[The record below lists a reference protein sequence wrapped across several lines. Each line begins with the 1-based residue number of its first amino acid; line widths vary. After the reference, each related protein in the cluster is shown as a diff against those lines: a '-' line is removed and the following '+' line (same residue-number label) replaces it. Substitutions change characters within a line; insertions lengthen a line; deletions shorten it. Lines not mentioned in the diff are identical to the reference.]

1 MESCLHYGHEKVHVF
16 LHPLHRQQLQMQT
29 PFFFFSPLFLSK
41 LQLPGQSQ
49 PPALFPTSMEGCDF
63 PSPPGLQALHAGL
76 QPVHV
81 PASSQNHTPKAVI
94 CVQQCFLFPRVAL
107 NYGTAFPQEVTQ
119 GNQFTCS
126 ACGWG
131 ILSLEHA
138 TTIHF
143 SDPLTSS
150 STHPHREAFIRSEEH
165 KKGLFFFNPSK

>member
-1 MESCLHYGHEKVHVF
+1 MAMKRHISPSPSQTAAANANT
-16 LHPLHRQQLQMQT
+16 PLY
-29 PFFFFSPLFLSK
+29 FFPLFLCK

-49 PPALFPTSMEGCDF
+49 PPALFPTCVEGCDF

-107 NYGTAFPQEVTQ
+107 NYGTFPQEVIQ
-119 GNQFTCS
+119 RNQFTCS

-131 ILSLEHA
+131 ILSWEHA

-143 SDPLTSS
+143 SDPLMSF
-150 STHPHREAFIRSEEH
+150 STHPHTEKH
-165 KKGLFFFNPSK
+165 KIKRTQKGLLQFFFNPSK